1 MTTRG
6 LTLLVLTGIL
16 LLIAPLFA
24 DRYELTVLTTV
35 LWFAYLG
42 QAWNVMMGF
51 SGLLSLGHALYVGLG
66 AYTSAALFIHF
77 GIGPWAGIFAAMA
90 VAMAVGCF
98 IGFLGFRF
106 GVRGVHFAL
115 LTIAFAEV
123 ARIGFDHLDWLG
135 GSGGFFLP
143 ITSEGNDLLNLR
155 GSPTLFYYV
164 ALGLTVM
171 ALVLSKRL
179 LHSRLGY
186 QCLAIREEPEAAEA
200 SGVNLFRTR
209 MAAVAVSSA
218 MTALGGVFQAFYFN
232 NLFPEQVF
240 SMGRSLEII
249 LPAIVGGIG
258 TLIGPILGAFIL
270 TPLGEVLTWLL
281 EVLGLD
287 LPGMKQMFYGVCLVI
302 IVVYRPSGVWPWLA
316 RVFGLV
322 RQPGAVSGDGAAGEV
337 TASEKRGG
345 GA

>member
-1 MTTRG
+1 MTGRG
-6 LTLLVLTGIL
+6 TIL
-16 LLIAPLFA
+16 LLLAAALLLAAPMIA
-24 DRYELTVLTTV
+24 DRYVLSVLTTV
-35 LWFAYLG
+35 LWFAYVG

-66 AYTSAALFIHF
+66 AYASAALFVHF
-77 GIGPWAGIFAAMA
+77 GIGPWAGMW
-90 VAMAVGCF
+90 VAMLAATAAGCF

-123 ARIGFDHLDWLG
+123 ARIGFDHLQWFG

-143 ITSEGNDLLNLR
+143 VAGDAGNDLLNLR
-155 GSPTLFYYV
+155 GSPELFYYV
-164 ALGLTVM
+164 IL
-171 ALVLSKRL
+171 ALVLAALALSRVL

-186 QCLAIREEPEAAEA
+186 QWLAVREEPEAAEA
-200 SGVNLFRTR
+200 VGVDLFRAR
-209 MAAVAVSSA
+209 IAAVAVSSA

-240 SMGRSLEII
+240 SMGRSIEII

-270 TPLGEVLTWLL
+270 TPLGELLTFLI
-281 EVLGLD
+281 EVTGLD
-287 LPGMKQMFYGVCLVI
+287 LPGLKQLFYGVALVV
-302 IVVYRPSGVWPWLA
+302 IVVYRPDGVWPWLA
-316 RVFGLV
+316 DRLGLV
-322 RQPGAVSGDGAAGEV
+322 RRPGEDA
-337 TASEKRGG
+337 
-345 GA
+345 

>member
-1 MTTRG
+1 MTARG
-6 LTLLVLTGIL
+6 GILLALFALALLVLPF
-16 LLIAPLFA
+16 AA
-24 DRYELTVLTTV
+24 DRYVVSVLTTV
-35 LWFAYLG
+35 LWFAYVG

-51 SGLLSLGHALYVGLG
+51 AGLLSLGHALYVGLG
-66 AYTSAALFIHF
+66 AYASAALFVHF
-77 GIGPWAGIFAAMA
+77 GLGPWLGLWVGMALA
-90 VAMAVGCF
+90 VAAAAF

-123 ARIGFDHLDWLG
+123 ARIGFDHIGWTG

-143 ITSEGNDLLNLR
+143 VAADTGNDLLNLR

-164 ALGLTVM
+164 ILAMTAGAL
-171 ALVLSKRL
+171 LVSKRL

-186 QCLAIREEPEAAEA
+186 QWLAIREEPEAAEA
-200 SGVNLFRTR
+200 AGVDLF
-209 MAAVAVSSA
+209 AARIRAVVVSAA

-258 TLIGPILGAFIL
+258 TLFGPILGAFIL
-270 TPLGEVLTWLL
+270 TPLGEGLTQVI
-281 EVLGLD
+281 EAMGFDV
-287 LPGMKQMFYGVCLVI
+287 PGMKQLFYGAALVTI
-302 IVVYRPSGVWPWLA
+302 IVFRPDGVWPWLA
-316 RVFGLV
+316 RRLKLV
-322 RQPGAVSGDGAAGEV
+322 RAPGE
-337 TASEKRGG
+337 ER
-345 GA
+345 